1 MTIALVFGS
10 TRDGR
15 LGTRLVRFL
24 EGKLEARGHDVF
36 VVDPLVFQLPLLE
49 RRWPDYEVG
58 TAPSAVEQVGDIF
71 ASSDAFLFVTGEY
84 NYSVPPA
91 LSNIIDHYVE
101 QYQRKVA
108 ALASYSFGPFAGV
121 RAMEQLRSLL
131 AGVGLITVPRSFPVP
146 AVQEVFDEDGVTT
159 REDLESWSE
168 EFLSDLEWY
177 AAALASHR

>member
-1 MTIALVFGS
+1 MTCSSS
-10 TRDGR
+10 TPWCFSSPFSSADGPT
-15 LGTRLVRFL
+15 TRLVPHRP
-24 EGKLEARGHDVF
+24 R
-36 VVDPLVFQLPLLE
+36 QLPLLE